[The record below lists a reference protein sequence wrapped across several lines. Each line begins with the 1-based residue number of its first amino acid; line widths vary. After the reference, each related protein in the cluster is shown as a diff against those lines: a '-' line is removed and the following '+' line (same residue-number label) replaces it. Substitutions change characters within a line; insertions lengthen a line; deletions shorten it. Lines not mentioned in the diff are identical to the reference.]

1 MTNNTKPKPNAET
14 LSLKLLI
21 EELSPSDD
29 YYIIRQLRSI
39 IIRYLEK
46 ERGYNLLRGLIL
58 SFFYVSFFCDCLAMI
73 LSFRLLTYRIKTSF
87 EISSRST

>member
-1 MTNNTKPKPNAET
+1 MTNTNNTKPKPNVET
-14 LSLKLLI
+14 PSLKLLI

-46 ERGYNLLRGLIL
+46 RERI
-58 SFFYVSFFCDCLAMI
+58 
-73 LSFRLLTYRIKTSF
+73 
-87 EISSRST
+87 

>member
-29 YYIIRQLRSI
+29 YYI
-39 IIRYLEK
+39 
-46 ERGYNLLRGLIL
+46 NLLRGLIL
-58 SFFYVSFFCDCLAMI
+58 SFFMSLFSVTALQ
-73 LSFRLLTYRIKTSF
+73 
-87 EISSRST
+87 